1 MRDVRLQNIPTA
13 IRTLWRRHRF
23 LFMAF
28 VAAVAVTVFFA
39 GRLLFFTV
47 YWADPAHRGQPLEG
61 WMTPRYVAHSYNLP
75 HDVVREVLE
84 LDAEEGKRRTLADI
98 ADASDLTLEE
108 MQRRIDETARVH
120 GGGGD

>member
-1 MRDVRLQNIPTA
+1 MLTVVRTFWRKHRLLLLAFIAAIAVTAFFAVRLLVF
-13 IRTLWRRHRF
+13 TL
-23 LFMAF
+23 
-28 VAAVAVTVFFA
+28 
-39 GRLLFFTV
+39 
-47 YWADPAHRGQPLEG
+47 YWADPDHRRQSLED